1 MGSCRREYVATTESK
16 VPAGRHGFWFDRQYI
31 HVQYMLAGSSFLR
44 PSLRR
49 LGMAGRH
56 LGHSESSIYSA
67 HFGAQRK
74 AGARTQ
80 RAQQHGEWVWS
91 ALERLQ
97 RIHGARRS
105 LSRLGKKMRHGVRND
120 MGGSLGGGRGR
131 LGRKGRNK
139 GWGKRGVSRRQA
151 RFARR
156 AHAMLVCPVC
166 SGIEVRGEITAPSG
180 RIVLWLLYGRGVQPK
195 EQAKAKYGQKKEAQD
210 DKKWEF
216 AMRRVSTVIGPPP
229 VGQRKHSG

>member
-1 MGSCRREYVATTESK
+1 MSPGTCRDNGVES
-16 VPAGRHGFWFDRQYI
+16 AGGPPWFLVRQQYI

-156 AHAMLVCPVC
+156 AHAMLVCPAC

>member
-1 MGSCRREYVATTESK
+1 MSPGTCRDNGVES
-16 VPAGRHGFWFDRQYI
+16 AGGPPWFLVRQQYI

-91 ALERLQ
+91 ALSRAAPAHP
-97 RIHGARRS
+97 RGAQIAEPIG
-105 LSRLGKKMRHGVRND
+105 GKKMRHGVRND

-156 AHAMLVCPVC
+156 AHAMLVCPAC

-195 EQAKAKYGQKKEAQD
+195 EQAKAKYGQK
-210 DKKWEF
+210 
-216 AMRRVSTVIGPPP
+216 RST
-229 VGQRKHSG
+229 R